1 MKRTLTIVMLLAAA
15 VAAGCGGKSAQK
27 EEPKAAFG
35 CPMPYPGATMEKL
48 IKAKV
53 STAGKVSDVQVTE
66 MRCRIQ
72 SELLHIDAT
81 ISNESSNARHISYR
95 FSWVDEQGYK
105 AWDDEAWKPV
115 MIYENSSVSIVATAP
130 TRKATD
136 FHMELLDQ
144 DTH

>member
-15 VAAGCGGKSAQK
+15 VAAGCGGKAAQK
-27 EEPKAAFG
+27 DEPKSAFG
-35 CPMPYPGATMEKL
+35 CPMAYPGATMEKL
-48 IKAKV
+48 IAAKV
-53 STAGKVSDVQVTE
+53 STAGTVNNVKVTE

-72 SELLHIDAT
+72 GELLRIDAT
-81 ISNESSNARHISYR
+81 ISNEASNARHISYR
-95 FSWVDEQGYK
+95 FSWLDEQGFK

-115 MIYENSSVSIVATAP
+115 MIYEGSSISIVSTAP

-144 DTH
+144 DSH